1 MARRLTEAQK
11 LQILQGF
18 REGKSSSVL
27 AQIFDCS
34 ANTVVRTIKNK
45 ISADEYLSLKQPKGK
60 DNFLNDKTQKISSE
74 NPGFRDDRLP
84 EKSISIDDDDVNQA
98 SVFKEVIPLVT
109 DFGFEDRQQKV
120 NCQDLLPGLLPE
132 TVYILVDKKIEL
144 ERTSL
149 SDLPDWDFLP
159 DEEKERKVIPLFVN
173 QREAKRSCSR
183 SQRVI
188 KIPDTS
194 IFITTKSFLLAK
206 GISRL
211 VLEDSLIALD
221 R

>member
-1 MARRLTEAQK
+1 M
-11 LQILQGF
+11 
-18 REGKSSSVL
+18 
-27 AQIFDCS
+27 
-34 ANTVVRTIKNK
+34 
-45 ISADEYLSLKQPKGK
+45 
-60 DNFLNDKTQKISSE
+60 
-74 NPGFRDDRLP
+74 
-84 EKSISIDDDDVNQA
+84 
-98 SVFKEVIPLVT
+98 
-109 DFGFEDRQQKV
+109 
-120 NCQDLLPGLLPE
+120 LPE